1 MACKR
6 SGVQIPSAP
15 LQPKPQVTKV
25 SSLWRDSLAG
35 RADPSLAARADG
47 LLDPIGQALDPGVV
61 SERLGRVD
69 DLLVAFLARLGTEH
83 VADNKAEPER
93 DSASHDSLPASV
105 GPLAPTSSRSAGSAG
120 DAARAAPSPVAPAAF
135 SSGDGARRYG

>member
-15 LQPKPQVTKV
+15 LPPKPQVTKV
-25 SSLWRDSLAG
+25 SSLWRDSLAGPADVTTVSSLSATTSSCRLTLSVGQARG

-69 DLLVAFLARLGTEH
+69 DLLVAFLA
-83 VADNKAEPER
+83 A
-93 DSASHDSLPASV
+93 
-105 GPLAPTSSRSAGSAG
+105 
-120 DAARAAPSPVAPAAF
+120 
-135 SSGDGARRYG
+135 